1 MYYIIDKDGS
11 VVEKTIFPQ
20 YVQWLTPKDGSV
32 IHDNRYCPQIYD
44 SIKAQAFDVIDYF
57 NVNRKSFSGLSFT
70 EAFGKLYKECKVF
83 LDIPTG
89 DDEHLDELARA
100 VDIALTLEQRRN
112 LSYSSDNYYDIK

>member
-1 MYYIIDKDGS
+1 MYYIIDKDGN
-11 VVEKTIFPQ
+11 VIKTTPLPQ
-20 YVQWLTPKDGSV
+20 DVSYYTPEGGSV
-32 IHDNRYCPQIYD
+32 IHDNRYCPQVYD

-70 EAFGKLYKECKVF
+70 EAFGKLYNECKVF

-89 DDEHLDELARA
+89 DDEHIDELARA